1 MDHLKFI
8 NELEEQRIVAA
19 IAEAE
24 KNTTGEIRVY
34 VSHKERH
41 DALEFAKKRF
51 EELGMVKTK
60 DRNAVLIYIVPRT
73 QQVAVLGDAGIHA
86 KCGEE
91 FWSRVVQGMTQ
102 RMKEGK
108 YTDAVINAVA
118 EVGAALAR
126 HFPGHPDDTDEL
138 SNELVRD

>member
-1 MDHLKFI
+1 MDHKQFI
-8 NELEEQRIVAA
+8 NSLEERRIVAA

-24 KNTTGEIRVY
+24 ANTTGEIRVY

-41 DALEFAKKRF
+41 DALEFAKQRF
-51 EELGMVKTK
+51 EELGMTRTK

-86 KCGEE
+86 RCGEE
-91 FWSRVVQGMTQ
+91 FWTGVVQGMAQ
-102 RMKEGK
+102 RMKEGAH
-108 YTDAVINAVA
+108 TDAVVHAIA
-118 EVGAALAR
+118 EVGTALAR